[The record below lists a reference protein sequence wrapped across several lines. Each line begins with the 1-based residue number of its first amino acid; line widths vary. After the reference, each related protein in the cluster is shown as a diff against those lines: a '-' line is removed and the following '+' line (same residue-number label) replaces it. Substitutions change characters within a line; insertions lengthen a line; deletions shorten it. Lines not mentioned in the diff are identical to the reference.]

1 MVLLKKED
9 ILLKQNYSDK
19 KAAITAAGEK
29 LVEQGYVAESY
40 IEKMIERDTL
50 TTTFIGNMVAIPH
63 GTDDS
68 KHMIHKSGIVIL
80 QVPEGVE
87 FEGNQ
92 VKLIIGIAGIEN
104 EHLDML
110 SQIALVCS
118 DIEKVEQLVSANS
131 EMEMIE
137 LFKEEVTA

>member
-9 ILLKQNYSDK
+9 ILLKQNYPDK

-29 LVEQGYVAESY
+29 LVQRGYVAESY
-40 IEKMIERDTL
+40 VEKMIERDTI

-92 VKLIIGIAGIEN
+92 VKLIIGIAGRGN
-104 EHLDML
+104 EHLEML

>member
-9 ILLKQNYSDK
+9 ILLKQNYPDK
-19 KAAITAAGEK
+19 KAAITATGEK
-29 LVEQGYVAESY
+29 LVQRGYVAESY
-40 IEKMIERDTL
+40 VEKMIERDTI

-92 VKLIIGIAGIEN
+92 VKLIIGIAGRGN
-104 EHLDML
+104 EHLEML

>member
-9 ILLKQNYSDK
+9 ILLNQNYSDK

-40 IEKMIERDTL
+40 IEKMIERDAL

-68 KHMIHKSGIVIL
+68 KHMIHHSGIVIL
-80 QVPEGVE
+80 QVPKGVE
-87 FEGNQ
+87 FEGNL

-118 DIEKVEQLVSANS
+118 DIEKVEQLVSAKS
-131 EMEMIE
+131 EVEIIE

>member
-68 KHMIHKSGIVIL
+68 KNMIHKSGIVIL